1 MAADTPRFFNVW
13 LVQPNTVY
21 RGVPFT
27 VIADW
32 IQEGRLLG
40 RDCVRSP
47 GAPAWEHLDSHPL
60 FSPYFT
66 TDASLRA
73 DDVGEALDPI
83 EMDFQPKK
91 HYQDG
96 DDDVDM
102 IPLIDISMVL
112 LVFFMMTAQDLMTQ
126 SPVKIPASR
135 AAEMTNAQ
143 GNVIVSVRPDPDEPS
158 RLAYHFRENYKDSY
172 SEQDVL
178 RMVRELKASRGTEM
192 LVIIQADAKL
202 EFQKVQSLM
211 MGLERMNINKIFAKV
226 APKTGEG
233 GG

>member
-1 MAADTPRFFNVW
+1 
-13 LVQPNTVY
+13 
-21 RGVPFT
+21 
-27 VIADW
+27 
-32 IQEGRLLG
+32 
-40 RDCVRSP
+40 
-47 GAPAWEHLDSHPL
+47 
-60 FSPYFT
+60 
-66 TDASLRA
+66 
-73 DDVGEALDPI
+73 
-83 EMDFQPKK
+83 KK

-172 SEQDVL
+172 SEKEVL
-178 RMVRELKASRGTEM
+178 RMVRELRASRGTEM

-202 EFQKVQSLM
+202 EFQK
-211 MGLERMNINKIFAKV
+211 
-226 APKTGEG
+226 
-233 GG
+233 